1 MRRKR
6 IHGHRRVTRSPLKH
20 SEEEAGYKHPESM
33 HKDYPPKM
41 MDAIKKENPNATFS
55 PKKEYDPKAN
65 IDRPV

>member
-6 IHGHRRVTRSPLKH
+6 IHGHRRVTRSPIKH
-20 SEEEAGYKHPESM
+20 KADYKHPESM
-33 HKDYPPKM
+33 HKDYPPKE
-41 MDAIKKENPNATFS
+41 MDRIKKENPNATFS